1 MKTEQRIA
9 KIEKSIRLQERTKA
23 NLLKCEFVDTHASR
37 ELCDTI
43 IGQLK
48 SRIEHLRRMNE
59 MLTGTAAIGYPDAR
73 DFACEL
79 A

>member
-9 KIEKSIRLQERTKA
+9 KIKKSIALQVRTKA

-37 ELCDTI
+37 ELCDKI
-43 IGQLK
+43 IEQLK
-48 SRIEHLRRMNE
+48 ARIEHLRRMDE
-59 MLTGTAAIGYPDAR
+59 MLTGTATVGYPDAR